1 MHKKVSAGV
10 FSEHSALLKHADS
23 FAINQIASPDQ
34 AFAFDIN
41 FLLIESKETL
51 DAFTSAILHSPLL
64 PSTAL
69 YFISPHNSK
78 VPLPTENSLPFKLP
92 KQTFLN
98 FGPIE
103 FEIDDIELEHAFS
116 VLEYDV
122 NFNRV
127 DPD

>member
-23 FAINQIASPDQ
+23 FGINQIASPDQ
-34 AFAFDIN
+34 AFAFDVN
-41 FLLIESKETL
+41 FLVIESKQTL

-69 YFISPHNSK
+69 YFISPNKGK
-78 VPLPTENSLPFKLP
+78 VPLPAQESLPFTLP

-98 FGPIE
+98 FGPISLNM
-103 FEIDDIELEHAFS
+103 DDIELEQAFS

-122 NFNRV
+122 NYNRV